1 MYFEGE
7 INQFEFRYD
16 SESGYIEVSKKNE
29 KPRNVIYEIHVGELS
44 TKKDFDKE
52 ISFWF
57 MENGNNI

>member
-57 MENGNNI
+57 IENGNNI

>member
-29 KPRNVIYEIHVGELS
+29 KPRNVIYEIHAGELS